1 MQFEREFVLEE
12 QIAGLRR
19 FAVYYTKRKGEVNAF
34 FFTSEQHDMF
44 LLVFVHPI
52 NTYEQR
58 SLKFNIAYISPNNRR
73 CEGLHARMAS
83 SKSVGVVE

>member
-12 QIAGLRR
+12 QIVGLRR
-19 FAVYYTKRKGEVNAF
+19 FAVYYTKRKGEVNEF
-34 FFTSEQHDMF
+34 FFTSEQYGML

-58 SLKFNIAYISPNNRR
+58 SLKFNIAIYIP
-73 CEGLHARMAS
+73 
-83 SKSVGVVE
+83 K